1 MRRYRL
7 GMAIALVAVV
17 MLFVSSTMVFLLRA
31 RVGTWNPSIGRY
43 VPDWQSAPLPFR
55 LLLFNTLLLAASSIS
70 LEAARREAAERT
82 LLAPLSSIP
91 GIAVRSGRSMPWLA
105 ISTLL
110 GMAFLG
116 GQLLAWRIVSLR
128 ELAASAGAGASFF
141 YFLSGI
147 HGIHL
152 LGGLLA
158 LLYAGATTSLLAKP
172 LEVRRIVVDVTA
184 WYWHVM
190 TVLWLYVLVSLALT

>member
-1 MRRYRL
+1 
-7 GMAIALVAVV
+7 MAIALVAVV

-43 VPDWQSAPLPFR
+43 VQDWRPAPLPFR
-55 LLLFNTLLLAASSIS
+55 LLLVNTLLLAASSIS

-82 LLAPLSSIP
+82 LLGPLSSIP
-91 GIAVRSGRSMPWLA
+91 GVAVRSGQSIPWLA

-110 GMAFLG
+110 GMAFLA
-116 GQLLAWRIVSLR
+116 GQLLAWHIVSLR
-128 ELAASAGAGASFF
+128 ELAVSGDAGDAGASFF

>member
-1 MRRYRL
+1 
-7 GMAIALVAVV
+7 
-17 MLFVSSTMVFLLRA
+17 
-31 RVGTWNPSIGRY
+31 
-43 VPDWQSAPLPFR
+43 
-55 LLLFNTLLLAASSIS
+55 
-70 LEAARREAAERT
+70 
-82 LLAPLSSIP
+82 
-91 GIAVRSGRSMPWLA
+91 
-105 ISTLL
+105 
-110 GMAFLG
+110 MAFLG